1 MVKSDLL
8 TDDQLDALTQV
19 ERIRYFKSLNYGHNA
34 AISIGCATTPEG
46 RAWELQMARGERAA
60 AVADDPNEITRELD
74 GARDDLIAQRH
85 RQEEGVL

>member
-1 MVKSDLL
+1 M
-8 TDDQLDALTQV
+8 TDLDAMTQT
-19 ERIRYFKSLNYGHNA
+19 ERIAYFRALYPSLGHNA

-74 GARDDLIAQRH
+74 GARDDLIAERH
-85 RQEEGVL
+85 RQDAP